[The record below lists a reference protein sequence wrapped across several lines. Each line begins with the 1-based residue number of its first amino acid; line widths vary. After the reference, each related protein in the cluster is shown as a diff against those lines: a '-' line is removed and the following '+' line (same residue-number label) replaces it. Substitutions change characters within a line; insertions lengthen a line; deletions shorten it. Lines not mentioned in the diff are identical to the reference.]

1 MEAWLRS
8 YIATLA
14 IYFGVSGA
22 WAYYIYWCFGLQLF
36 GEGNMP
42 TYKDVSDQ
50 VRVGSARNI
59 HWCAYWI
66 PLKSLVIPLHP
77 TVVLSHRL
85 RFMLH
90 CFLRY
95 LRPPRSCLM
104 QVASG
109 SIPLYAVLPAV
120 TEWVVESGY
129 TRAYSRI
136 SDVGLGRYW
145 AYFALYIVS
154 IEFFVYWMHRGLHD
168 VKTGY
173 R

>member
-1 MEAWLRS
+1 MTSISVLTRYSSSSFHGTLRS
-8 YIATLA
+8 FNAT
-14 IYFGVSGA
+14 GA
-22 WAYYIYWCFGLQLF
+22 ASCCICL
-36 GEGNMP
+36 
-42 TYKDVSDQ
+42 
-50 VRVGSARNI
+50 
-59 HWCAYWI
+59 
-66 PLKSLVIPLHP
+66 
-77 TVVLSHRL
+77 
-85 RFMLH
+85 
-90 CFLRY
+90 LRY
-95 LRPPRSCLM
+95 LRSCLM

-168 VKTGY
+168 VKIGY